1 MSQTTVKLGQKVRF
15 DTERERRYG
24 IPENPEIVTGTV
36 VYINEPHRWFGV
48 TYGPGLRTSFLFV
61 QVGEDVVPCR

>member
-1 MSQTTVKLGQKVRF
+1 MSQKTVKIGQKVRF
-15 DTERERRYG
+15 DAERERKYG
-24 IPENPEIVTGTV
+24 TTEKPEIATGTV

-61 QVGEDVVPCR
+61 QVGKDVVP